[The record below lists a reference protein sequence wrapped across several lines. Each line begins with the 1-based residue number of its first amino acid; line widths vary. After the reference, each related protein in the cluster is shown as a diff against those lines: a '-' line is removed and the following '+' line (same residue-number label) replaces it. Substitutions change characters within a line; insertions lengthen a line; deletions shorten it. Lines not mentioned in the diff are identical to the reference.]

1 MNTATLHR
9 RQPAELSAFALAIAL
24 LAGCASSACAST
36 TIEPVAGAE
45 ELITPRI
52 EPVAGAEELITPRI
66 EPVAAA
72 EGLITPR
79 IEPVAAEEELITP
92 RIEPVAA
99 EEGLITPA
107 LAIALARFA
116 LEAKF
121 NRRLGGVDAN
131 AAKAGVSKGKGV
143 VDAVITPFVR
153 FVKRATGTR

>member
-9 RQPAELSAFALAIAL
+9 RSPAELSAFALAIAL

-36 TIEPVAGAE
+36 TIEPVAGA
-45 ELITPRI
+45 
-52 EPVAGAEELITPRI
+52 
-66 EPVAAA
+66 
-72 EGLITPR
+72 
-79 IEPVAAEEELITP
+79 EELITP